1 MCQARSSCLATPA
14 LQRSMNIECWVPNV
28 WMNKWIVSSEC
39 CRQAHLSFWQAEKL
53 NTHTQREGQE
63 QLVRSGYPWH
73 ILSLGKSTQAK
84 VLSALP
90 YIHTYSHI
98 DCLRLRYICDRLSSI
113 VERWLALEF
122 HGESNTARHID
133 GMCQGMFFLFLSSP
147 SPPPLSVLFRSLAI
161 VASPFFNVIFL
172 QFRSFRLVLWPLL
185 YFISIGIGAALATS
199 AREQLPGEH
208 MKCHLCFM
216 FLLTVVYNYRLAG
229 ATVCSSSYAPGSASR
244 APQRSCLSWNIVI
257 VGSFCSWLSQLQSIA
272 KLS

>member
-1 MCQARSSCLATPA
+1 M
-14 LQRSMNIECWVPNV
+14 
-28 WMNKWIVSSEC
+28 SSEC

-53 NTHTQREGQE
+53 NTHTQTDRQE

-98 DCLRLRYICDRLSSI
+98 DCLRFRYICDRLSSI

-172 QFRSFRLVLWPLL
+172 QFRSFRFDSFCGRCYIL
-185 YFISIGIGAALATS
+185 YQLALGQ
-199 AREQLPGEH
+199 RLP
-208 MKCHLCFM
+208 
-216 FLLTVVYNYRLAG
+216 RR
-229 ATVCSSSYAPGSASR
+229 PGS
-244 APQRSCLSWNIVI
+244 SCPGSIWNAIYAL
-257 VGSFCSWLSQLQSIA
+257 CSC
-272 KLS
+272 